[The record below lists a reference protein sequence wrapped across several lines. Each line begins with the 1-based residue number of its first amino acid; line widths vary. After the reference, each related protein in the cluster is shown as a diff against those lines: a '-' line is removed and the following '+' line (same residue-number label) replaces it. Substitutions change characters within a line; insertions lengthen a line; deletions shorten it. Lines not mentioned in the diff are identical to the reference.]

1 MTGWRLSC
9 PEHNC
14 SEYLS
19 LESFFL
25 LLHQS
30 CAQCRHYPWT
40 FSAKFLFSSSL
51 FMSSR
56 QGSLYPLNTA
66 CISDQC
72 SQVKDEGICPGNVPR
87 FYFDQSAK
95 RCLLFSYG
103 GCGGNTNNFLTEESC
118 IGTCGGP
125 SGALIHAI
133 QLHGKHQHSDITF
146 TRSLG
151 ISFIQLLQRL
161 VMKIANSSCK
171 VTDYMIVSGGFKPRK
186 PICNLPINRGSC
198 QAKLRRFYFDS
209 ADETCKLFVFGG
221 CQGELE
227 QEGSCNLLPHYCTPH
242 HTAIITNNNM
252 HHYTREKEKLFSHQ
266 QMIYERAIC
275 NDFHNCKNFQC

>member
-1 MTGWRLSC
+1 MTGCRVSC
-9 PEHNC
+9 LEHNC

-161 VMKIANSSCK
+161 VMKIVNSSCK
-171 VTDYMIVSGGFKPRK
+171 SLTIWLFQVGSSLGNLFAIFPSTEAVVRPSWEDSISTVLTKLVNCLSSVAAKVS
-186 PICNLPINRGSC
+186 
-198 QAKLRRFYFDS
+198 
-209 ADETCKLFVFGG
+209 
-221 CQGELE
+221 
-227 QEGSCNLLPHYCTPH
+227 
-242 HTAIITNNNM
+242 
-252 HHYTREKEKLFSHQ
+252 
-266 QMIYERAIC
+266 
-275 NDFHNCKNFQC
+275 